1 MKIMMGMMVC
11 GLLGGVVAYGGSFK
25 GVQAPQKPA
34 EDQEKPAEENVV
46 PAKAGGDVAKLANPV
61 KATAES
67 VAAGKKS
74 YGMDC
79 AMCHGKEGAGDGDL
93 VSAMKL
99 KLKDYRD
106 PTSLKGMS
114 DGQIYTIILNGKGQM
129 TGEEGR
135 LREHQIWNLVNYVRS
150 LAKSK
155 T

>member
-1 MKIMMGMMVC
+1 MKIMIGMVVC
-11 GLLGGVVAYGGSFK
+11 GLLGGVVPSGGAYNDA
-25 GVQAPQKPA
+25 QEAQKPA
-34 EDQEKPAEENVV
+34 EAQDKPTEEKSV
-46 PAKAGGDVAKLANPV
+46 PTKASGDVLKLTNPV

-67 VAAGKKS
+67 IAAGKKS

-79 AMCHGKEGAGDGDL
+79 AMCHGKDGAGDGDL
-93 VSAMKL
+93 VGTMKL

-106 PTSLKGMS
+106 PTALKEMS
-114 DGQIYTIILNGKGQM
+114 DGEIYTIILNGKGQM

-135 LREHQIWNLVNYVRS
+135 LKEHQIWNLVNYVRS